1 MPERSNHNPM
11 VAWPTI
17 SNRLVEQLDRW
28 VKANMP
34 TYKPGDS
41 GDQAL
46 GVLSYHAGM
55 RHVVATLKVV
65 QAKQQAKIKSTSIHT
80 TTQQ

>member
-1 MPERSNHNPM
+1 MSNKPNNKTM
-11 VAWPTI
+11 ISWPTI
-17 SNRLVEQLDRW
+17 SNRLVEQIDKW
-28 VKANMP
+28 VKANVP

-46 GVLSYHAGM
+46 GVLAYHAGM
-55 RHVVATLKVV
+55 RHVVSTLKVV
-65 QAKQQAKIKSTSIHT
+65 QARQQDKIKSTSIHT